1 MNQNE
6 EQTTECPHCCCTHLY
21 ILGDGRHKCGACQKK
36 FSAPGR
42 RSRLAPADL
51 DEIVKGFVAGSP
63 ALSVSTAAGINPKT
77 VQCYYGR
84 IRELVAKDRE
94 EYLASRY
101 GAATAAPSVFAEAA
115 AGTGWRN
122 SLPIA
127 CAVAAGSEVELLF
140 VSDNG
145 DAATARP
152 EPSSIAGWLVA
163 ADRRTMEGL
172 QLEKINCLA
181 PAGAGGERARNFWIR
196 AKRRLAAYHGG
207 FRQHFHLYLR
217 EVEFRENMESLPA
230 VREHIEA
237 LLGRNTIN
245 VTGESDA

>member
-1 MNQNE
+1 M
-6 EQTTECPHCCCTHLY
+6 
-21 ILGDGRHKCGACQKK
+21 LGDGRHKCGACQKK

-63 ALSVSTAAGINPKT
+63 ALSVATAAGINPKT

-84 IRELVAKDRE
+84 IRELVAAARE
-94 EYLASRY
+94 EHLARRY
-101 GAATAAPSVFAEAA
+101 GAAVVAPSVFAEAA

-122 SLPIA
+122 SLPVA
-127 CAVAAGSEVELLF
+127 CVLADGSEVELLF
-140 VSDNG
+140 VSDNE
-145 DAATARP
+145 DAVTALP
-152 EPSSIAGWLVA
+152 ERSSIAGWLAA
-163 ADRRTMEGL
+163 ADRRAIDGL

-181 PAGAGGERARNFWIR
+181 PSGADGERARAFWIK

-217 EVEFRENMESLPA
+217 EMEYRENMESMPA
-230 VREHIEA
+230 VRDHIQA
-237 LLGRNTIN
+237 LLARNTIT